1 MRARFLEPQPP
12 ARLVEKGGKVYVFLC
27 LDEEVFEE
35 AYDSGEAEAG
45 TETVYEYTYHE
56 FSEDADVI
64 DVQDVLAHPEKYMT
78 YAPDPNTLE
87 SKLEKMAKQIRA
99 LAASNQH
106 IEEKI
111 QAATTQAVSQAVA
124 ITGGTI

>member
-1 MRARFLEPQPP
+1 MRARFLDPQPP
-12 ARLVEKGGKVYVFLC
+12 VRLVEKGGKVYVFLC

-56 FSEDADVI
+56 FAEDADAI
-64 DVQDVLAHPEKYMT
+64 DVQDVQAHPEKYMT
-78 YAPDPNTLE
+78 YAPKPDTLE
-87 SKLEKMAKQIRA
+87 SRLGKMAEQIRV

-111 QAATTQAVSQAVA
+111 QAAATQAVSQAVA
-124 ITGGTI
+124 LTGGNT